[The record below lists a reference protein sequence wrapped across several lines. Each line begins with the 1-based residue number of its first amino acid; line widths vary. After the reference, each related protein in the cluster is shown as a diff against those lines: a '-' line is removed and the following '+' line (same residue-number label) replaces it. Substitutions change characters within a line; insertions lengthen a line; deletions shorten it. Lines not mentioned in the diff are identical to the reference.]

1 MKVNVNQDNVIELTE
16 VYVGVR
22 LKSNNNETLDI
33 CMRDSGF
40 EFQYGGQWWS
50 AKEGVVGMMKVAP
63 PTTTDEDQVND
74 IDNIDVI
81 YEIVPSK

>member
-40 EFQYGGQWWS
+40 EFQYDGQWWS
-50 AKEGVVGMMKVAP
+50 AKDGVVELMASS
-63 PTTTDEDQVND
+63 TFITDQVKD
-74 IDNIDVI
+74 IDVT
-81 YEIVPSK
+81 YELVTSK